1 MSELKPGLPERLER
15 VRGELAAAERAAG
28 RPAGSVRLIAVGKTF
43 PVEACEEAYACGQ
56 RAFGENYVQEGVE
69 KIVHFRAVH
78 PEDPGEWHFIGPLQ
92 ANKTRLVAEHF
103 DWVQSVDRLRI
114 ASRLSAQRPA
124 GMPPLNILIEVNI
137 DGEETK
143 SGVAPSEV
151 EAFADEIAGYP
162 GLRLRGLMAIPAPA
176 ADSESRR
183 RPLAAMR
190 ALFERLRVKH
200 PGMDTLSMGMSADM
214 DEAVSEGATMVRVG
228 RAVFGPRDYSGEGFS
243 SKEFAFPPSWKC
255 PRRPVTDAADGA
267 WQRPP
272 LLKGEQHEQK
282 VCRCRRDGGF
292 PYGRGRGLRRSH

>member
-1 MSELKPGLPERLER
+1 MNDIAHNLAQ
-15 VRGELAAAERAAG
+15 VRDKISAAATRCG
-28 RPAGSVRLIAVGKTF
+28 RSPEEITLLAVSKTKPASAIAQ
-43 PVEACEEAYACGQ
+43 AIDAGQ
-56 RAFGENYVQEGVE
+56 RQFGENYVQEGVE

-124 GMPPLNILIEVNI
+124 DMPPLNILIEVNI

-143 SGVAPSEV
+143 SGMAPSEV

-162 GLRLRGLMAIPAPA
+162 GLKLRGLMAIPAPA

-228 RAVFGPRDYSGEGFS
+228 RAVFGPRDYS
-243 SKEFAFPPSWKC
+243 AKC
-255 PRRPVTDAADGA
+255 AV
-267 WQRPP
+267 
-272 LLKGEQHEQK
+272 
-282 VCRCRRDGGF
+282 
-292 PYGRGRGLRRSH
+292 

>member
-15 VRGELAAAERAAG
+15 VRGELAASERAAG

-124 GMPPLNILIEVNI
+124 GMLPLNILIEVNI

-228 RAVFGPRDYSGEGFS
+228 RAVFGPRDYS
-243 SKEFAFPPSWKC
+243 AKC
-255 PRRPVTDAADGA
+255 AV
-267 WQRPP
+267 
-272 LLKGEQHEQK
+272 
-282 VCRCRRDGGF
+282 
-292 PYGRGRGLRRSH
+292 

>member
-1 MSELKPGLPERLER
+1 M
-15 VRGELAAAERAAG
+15 
-28 RPAGSVRLIAVGKTF
+28 
-43 PVEACEEAYACGQ
+43 PVEACGEAWAGGQ
-56 RAFGENYVQEGVE
+56 GGWGETSVREGV
-69 KIVHFRAVH
+69 KKVVLFLGVN
-78 PEDPGEWHFIGPLQ
+78 PGDPGGGHFTGPRP

-124 GMPPLNILIEVNI
+124 DMPPLNILIEVNI

-143 SGVAPSEV
+143 SGMAPSEV

-162 GLRLRGLMAIPAPA
+162 GLKLRGLMAIPAPA

-228 RAVFGPRDYSGEGFS
+228 RAVFGPRDYS
-243 SKEFAFPPSWKC
+243 AKC
-255 PRRPVTDAADGA
+255 AV
-267 WQRPP
+267 
-272 LLKGEQHEQK
+272 
-282 VCRCRRDGGF
+282 
-292 PYGRGRGLRRSH
+292 

>member
-28 RPAGSVRLIAVGKTF
+28 RPAGSVRLIA
-43 PVEACEEAYACGQ
+43 VEACEEAYACGQ

-228 RAVFGPRDYSGEGFS
+228 RAVFGPRDYS
-243 SKEFAFPPSWKC
+243 AKC
-255 PRRPVTDAADGA
+255 AV
-267 WQRPP
+267 
-272 LLKGEQHEQK
+272 
-282 VCRCRRDGGF
+282 
-292 PYGRGRGLRRSH
+292 

>member
-124 GMPPLNILIEVNI
+124 DMPPLNILIEVNI

-162 GLRLRGLMAIPAPA
+162 GR
-176 ADSESRR
+176 S
-183 RPLAAMR
+183 
-190 ALFERLRVKH
+190 
-200 PGMDTLSMGMSADM
+200 
-214 DEAVSEGATMVRVG
+214 
-228 RAVFGPRDYSGEGFS
+228 SGG
-243 SKEFAFPPSWKC
+243 
-255 PRRPVTDAADGA
+255 
-267 WQRPP
+267 
-272 LLKGEQHEQK
+272 
-282 VCRCRRDGGF
+282 
-292 PYGRGRGLRRSH
+292 